1 MGQMDGGETNMTL
14 NAKKIV
20 ADAMKAGLLGFGPI
34 KLPAEVGLAKIPP
47 PPKAPRI
54 IPSGRR
60 PNYVIY
66 RKKLPLTPVTKH
78 GLPLYIIA
86 PA

>member
-1 MGQMDGGETNMTL
+1 MPL
-14 NAKKIV
+14 NPKKIA
-20 ADAMKAGLLGFGPI
+20 ADAMKAGLLRLEDGVLRV
-34 KLPAEVGLAKIPP
+34 KLPSEVGLAKIPP